1 MAGAGDGGAVRAV
14 TPDLQDRLARLE
26 ASYGT
31 PEPPAVTDPF
41 EMVLW
46 ENVAYLVDDERR
58 ARVFAR
64 LQEEIGLLPLEIST
78 TPLEVLAEVIRDGGM
93 QPAHRA
99 GKLLAVADEALDIGQ
114 DSLQQLIRTAPD
126 KASKALRRFPGIGEP
141 GADKILLFSHAKR
154 TLAPES
160 NALRVLVRL
169 GFGEEDESYG
179 RMYRSA
185 EKAVAPQLSEDFA
198 WLIRAHQLLRRHGQE
213 ICKRSV
219 PLCEACPLTDGCRW
233 FLTRAGDG
241 TA

>member
-1 MAGAGDGGAVRAV
+1 MISL
-14 TPDLQDRLARLE
+14 LQDRIARLE
-26 ASYGT
+26 AFYG
-31 PEPPAVTDPF
+31 PPAPPAVTDPF

-64 LQEEIGLLPLEIST
+64 LREEVGLLPLEIST
-78 TPLEVLAEVIRDGGM
+78 TPPEVLAEVIKDGGM
-93 QPAHRA
+93 QPLHRA
-99 GKLLAVADEALDIGQ
+99 EKLLAAAAEALDIGL
-114 DSLQQLIRTAPD
+114 DRLEKLIRTAPD

-141 GADKILLFSHAKR
+141 GADKILLFSRAKR

-169 GFGEEDESYG
+169 GFGEEDENYG

-219 PLCEACPLTDGCRW
+219 PLCEVCPLTDGCRW
-233 FLTRAGDG
+233 FQTRARG
-241 TA
+241 TAPA